1 MSGKV
6 GGVAMNASRVWRDV
20 CLIIAGSSGVI
31 AAYIFALH
39 LDWFTTSPDWS
50 VCMDAAQRWLTTGA
64 YFLPRQLNG
73 PYEHLFGDVLYPPP
87 ALYLFVPFSFLPR
100 LVWVFVPLVIMAAA
114 LWRLRPAVWGWAA
127 MGVLFCWSPTTIMEL
142 TSGNP
147 LLWIMAALFAS
158 AAWNTPASFVLLK
171 PTLLPFALFGIWRR
185 SWWYGLALLVL
196 LSLPMLALD
205 ITWMRVALDAR
216 DPSGLLTSLHQ
227 MPCAAIPLVAWLAS
241 AHSAEA
247 RLAVQRR
254 WHRTVAHVEWP
265 RAWRILR

>member
-6 GGVAMNASRVWRDV
+6 GGMDTMAARVWRDI
-20 CLIIAGSSGVI
+20 CLIIAGTSGVI

-39 LDWFTTSPDWS
+39 LDWFTISPDWS
-50 VCMDAAQRWLTTGA
+50 VNMDAAQRWLTTGT

-73 PYEHLFGDVLYPPP
+73 PYEHLNMDVMYPPA

-100 LVWVFVPLVIMAAA
+100 LAWFVVPLGIMAAA
-114 LWRLRPAVWGWAA
+114 LWRLRPAVWGWAVI
-127 MGVLFCWSPTTIMEL
+127 GVLFCYDPVAIMEL

-147 LLWIMAALFAS
+147 LLWAMAALFAS
-158 AAWNTPASFVLLK
+158 VAFDTPASFVLLK
-171 PTLLPFALFGIWRR
+171 PTLLPVALFGIWRR
-185 SWWYGLALLVL
+185 SWWLGLALLVL

-205 ITWMRVALDAR
+205 ITWLRVALDAR
-216 DPSGLLTSLHQ
+216 QPFGLLYSLHE

-254 WHRTVAHVEWP
+254 WRRTVAHVEWP
-265 RAWRILR
+265 RA